1 MKKLLCMNI
10 SILFILLSVLSGCS
24 EPVEVD
30 EDSIYNLIS
39 YENEDVFDIEQIDL
53 PYSLSKSCV
62 SYKFNYLSDGYKIKG
77 FISIPKSVIETQS
90 QGKCILYNRG
100 GNSEIGLL
108 SDEDTAK
115 ICKATNRIVI
125 ASQYRGADGCEGI
138 DEFGGSDLNDVI
150 KLVDLCESQFSFVDM
165 NDFCVAG
172 VSRGGM
178 MSYMLAR
185 QDDRVKKI
193 IAVSAVSDLFQSY
206 EEREDMQNLL
216 FNYIGDTP
224 EHNRGEYEKR
234 SAVFWADE
242 ISVPVLIIHSKYDEQ
257 VSFSQAQVFCDKL
270 KLTNENVTFV
280 VRDDSVHGL
289 SRKDS
294 DEIKEFLMI

>member
-90 QGKCILYNRG
+90 PGKCILYNRG

-125 ASQYRGADGCEGI
+125 ASQYRGADG
-138 DEFGGSDLNDVI
+138 
-150 KLVDLCESQFSFVDM
+150 
-165 NDFCVAG
+165 
-172 VSRGGM
+172 
-178 MSYMLAR
+178 
-185 QDDRVKKI
+185 
-193 IAVSAVSDLFQSY
+193 
-206 EEREDMQNLL
+206 
-216 FNYIGDTP
+216 
-224 EHNRGEYEKR
+224 
-234 SAVFWADE
+234 
-242 ISVPVLIIHSKYDEQ
+242 
-257 VSFSQAQVFCDKL
+257 
-270 KLTNENVTFV
+270 
-280 VRDDSVHGL
+280 
-289 SRKDS
+289 
-294 DEIKEFLMI
+294 

>member
-1 MKKLLCMNI
+1 MKKLLCVNI
-10 SILFILLSVLSGCS
+10 SILLILLSVLGGCS
-24 EPVEVD
+24 EPIEVD
-30 EDSIYNLIS
+30 EDSIYNFIS

-53 PYSLSKSCV
+53 PYSLSRSCV
-62 SYKFNYLSDGYKIKG
+62 SYKFNYLSDGYKIIG

-100 GNSEIGLL
+100 GNSKIGLL
-108 SDEDTAK
+108 DDEDTAK
-115 ICKATNRIVI
+115 ICVATNRIVI
-125 ASQYRGADGCEGI
+125 ASQYRGAYGCEGI

-150 KLVDLCESQFSFVDM
+150 KLVDLCESQFLFVDM

-178 MSYMLAR
+178 MSYMLSR
-185 QDDRVKKI
+185 YDDRVKKL

-216 FNYIGDTP
+216 FNYIGTTP
-224 EHNRGEYEKR
+224 EDNRGEYERR
-234 SAVFWADE
+234 SAIYWADE
-242 ISVPVLIIHSKYDEQ
+242 ITVPVLIIHSKYDAQ
-257 VSFSQAQVFCDKL
+257 VSFSQAQAFCDKL

-280 VRDDSVHGL
+280 ARDDSLHGL
-289 SRKDS
+289 SRKDY
-294 DEIKEFLMI
+294 DEIKEFLNN